1 MPSSGGTVV
10 VKIGGST
17 LGARDT
23 SLADC
28 AALHAEGRRVA
39 VVHGGGAAVTDWQR
53 RLGVEAEWV
62 DGLRQT
68 TAEAL
73 EVVIAVLCGSINK
86 RLVRELRALGA
97 PAVGISG
104 IDGGAIRSPESDRL
118 GYVGEAPCCDPAL
131 PRALLDAG
139 WLPVLAPAGVSDDD
153 GTMLNI
159 NADSAAGAVAAAL
172 GASDLI
178 FLTDVPGVLDGER
191 GPIGRLDREREAEL
205 RQAGAIAGGMLPK
218 LAAGRAAQCAGARV
232 RIVDG
237 RAGGAV
243 RDAVAGGGAGTA
255 LI

>member
-17 LGARDT
+17 MGARDT

-39 VVHGGGAAVTDWQR
+39 VVHGGGAAVTDWQQ

-97 PAVGISG
+97 PAAGISG
-104 IDGGAIRSPESDRL
+104 IDGGAIRSPKSDRL
-118 GYVGEAPCCDPAL
+118 GYVGEAPCCDPSL

-139 WLPVLAPAGVSDDD
+139 WLPVLAPAGVSDDG

-191 GPIGRLDREREAEL
+191 GLIGRLDWEREAEL

-237 RAGGAV
+237 RAEGAV